1 MDAVADVGRDD
12 LGDVL
17 PDVAAA
23 VQEEISVNSTNTAAV
38 TNSVM
43 VAAVESA
50 PLVNLA
56 WLLRSA

>member
-1 MDAVADVGRDD
+1 M
-12 LGDVL
+12 
-17 PDVAAA
+17 
-23 VQEEISVNSTNTAAV
+23 NSTNTAAV